1 MFALLFPQLKI
12 RRQQVQN
19 MVTVKEALDTYTIG
33 MAHCLRAQ
41 IFFNNLKKSSKTKSL
56 ALSTDKARKDFFSGK
71 VTQKSL
77 RFKFGEAM
85 VKKCLEKSM
94 DHCLHLSEE
103 RTTTDLCVTTGDS
116 CVVCMERGA
125 NYYIIHGSSAHKCVC
140 AVCAMG
146 IALRPNPKCPITR
159 EDAWLMV
166 ESAKES
172 YGCVCLKE
180 KCPLLLV
187 IERQM
192 GNKSNTFRAIEC
204 HMCSLESFHATFCRI
219 FSLYY

>member
-1 MFALLFPQLKI
+1 
-12 RRQQVQN
+12 
-19 MVTVKEALDTYTIG
+19 MVTIKEALNAYTIG

-41 IFFNNLKKSSKTKSL
+41 VFFNDLKKSTKTKSL
-56 ALSTDKARKDFFSGK
+56 AHSTDKARQDFFSGK
-71 VTQKSL
+71 ATHASLERKYGEAVVKKSL
-77 RFKFGEAM
+77 TNSM
-85 VKKCLEKSM
+85 V
-94 DHCLHLSEE
+94 HCLHISED
-103 RTTTDLCVTTGDS
+103 RTTTTGTDLDS

-159 EDAWLMV
+159 EAAWLMV

-180 KCPLLLV
+180 KCPRFLV
-187 IERQM
+187 LER
-192 GNKSNTFRAIEC
+192 SNSGKTFRAREC
-204 HMCSLESFHATFCRI
+204 HMCSLESFHATFCRM
-219 FSLYY
+219 FSLY